1 MTPEQ
6 PPVLSPDAKRDVEL
20 AACLLFTAEPSDRA
34 LTGWSAA
41 GWMDEEL
48 RALGFLPRL
57 GIPQRGGDR

>member
-34 LTGWSAA
+34 LSGWSPLDYMDGELLNLCGRRVLAA
-41 GWMDEEL
+41 REGES
-48 RALGFLPRL
+48 
-57 GIPQRGGDR
+57 